1 MADAIA
7 TPILVNALRSALGYT
22 GAKGIANMNK
32 KDEKKPILDDG
43 LLSKSETTETKT
55 EKKSTPRTL
64 SKDEL
69 NTLMVMLGEGG
80 LSTPELRQIE
90 KTGYI
95 SEKALKKLSPEVIK
109 NVEGLTGVSMAFP
122 EPSKGSGTPPVTG
135 TTVKKQTRTETP
147 DGVVTEKTTTF
158 DGNSGIKKTSKTEI
172 PDDDLSDL
180 FSNIDL
186 SQLSPEDI
194 TEDNPYVKLTAERTG
209 LLPETVVRLARA
221 KLRTHESLRNGI
233 VERKDKA
240 KKAFDQANS
249 IHGKTVEVDNSDVMP
264 SHMTKA
270 EQNLE
275 RHAGQ
280 ERLARTILR
289 NEEKAKESLLHKDG
303 LD

>member
-1 MADAIA
+1 MADVIA
-7 TPILVNALRSALGYT
+7 TPILVNALKSALGYA
-22 GAKGIANMNK
+22 GAKGISNMNK
-32 KDEKKPILDDG
+32 KEEKKPILDDG
-43 LLSKSETTETKT
+43 LLSETETKT
-55 EKKSTPRTL
+55 EKKATPRTL
-64 SKDEL
+64 SKDEAD
-69 NTLMVMLGEGG
+69 TLAVMLGEGG
-80 LSTPELRQIE
+80 LSSRKIKKIME
-90 KTGYI
+90 TGFI
-95 SEKALKKLSPEVIK
+95 SEEDARSLSPEVIK
-109 NVEGLTGVSMAFP
+109 NIEELTGVPMAFP

-240 KKAFDQANS
+240 KRAFDQANS
-249 IHGKTVEVDNSDVMP
+249 IHGKTVEVDNSDIMP
-264 SHMTKA
+264 SHMSKA

-280 ERLARTILR
+280 ERLARQILR
-289 NEEKAKESLLHKDG
+289 NEAKAKDGLLHKDG

>member
-1 MADAIA
+1 MIM
-7 TPILVNALRSALGYT
+7 LV
-22 GAKGIANMNK
+22 
-32 KDEKKPILDDG
+32 
-43 LLSKSETTETKT
+43 
-55 EKKSTPRTL
+55 
-64 SKDEL
+64 
-69 NTLMVMLGEGG
+69 EGG
-80 LSTPELRQIE
+80 LSTPEAKKII

-95 SEKALKKLSPEVIK
+95 SEDALGKLSPDSIK
-109 NVEGLTGVSMAFP
+109 GIEGLTGVSMTFP

-221 KLRTHESLRNGI
+221 ELRTHESLRNGI

-240 KKAFDQANS
+240 KRTFDQANS
-249 IHGKTVEVDNSDVMP
+249 IHGKTVEVNNSDVMP

-280 ERLARTILR
+280 ERLARQILR
-289 NEEKAKESLLHKDG
+289 NEAKAKDGLLHKDG